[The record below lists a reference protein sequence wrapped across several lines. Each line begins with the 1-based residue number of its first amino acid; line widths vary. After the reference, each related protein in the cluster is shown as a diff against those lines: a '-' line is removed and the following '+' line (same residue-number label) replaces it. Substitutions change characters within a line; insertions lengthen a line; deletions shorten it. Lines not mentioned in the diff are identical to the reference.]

1 MAKPNYASLLAQ
13 LGALQADVDDIDAQR
28 QAKLIEWQGY
38 QTIIND
44 PNSTDAEV
52 ISATQN
58 APGAIAEIQAL
69 DASRP
74 AAVSLVEEKEDEA
87 YQFPEPLTAAEEDL
101 FGYVSTDYLES
112 NPGSLATQEE
122 AFNPQMEVFNDTL
135 TLFPAIDAFLHQSDP
150 QNNPV
155 PDGLLGSFSQ
165 LLGGT
170 QGFTQN
176 YVNGSTDGFVL
187 LLTEEPSTDD
197 LDAYAGAIITLS
209 SGSNE
214 LKMTITSIIATPSA
228 NMDIYNANFEVSV
241 HDVVGLSYFE
251 NLSYNDT
258 LNIKIESPSKSS
270 YVGRYYDDDGIIG

>member
-1 MAKPNYASLLAQ
+1 MAKPNYTSLLAQ

-28 QAKLIEWQGY
+28 QAKFIEWQGY
-38 QTIIND
+38 VDIAND
-44 PNSTDAEV
+44 PNSTEAER

-58 APGAIAEIQAL
+58 AAGALQQIQAL
-69 DASRP
+69 DASRIV
-74 AAVSLVEEKEDEA
+74 AVSLVEEKEDEA

-101 FGYVSTDYLES
+101 FGYASTDYLES

-122 AFNPQMEVFNDTL
+122 AFNPQMEAFNDTL
-135 TLFPAIDAFLHQSDP
+135 TLFSAADAFMHQSVP
-150 QNNPV
+150 LSNPV
-155 PDGLLGSFSQ
+155 PDGLLGSFYQSPSVY
-165 LLGGT
+165 T
-170 QGFTQN
+170 PN
-176 YVNGSTDGFVL
+176 YTNDSTDGFIL

-197 LDAYAGAIITLS
+197 LDAHAGAIITLS

-214 LKMTITSIIATPSA
+214 LKMTITSISATPIA
-228 NMDIYNANFEVSV
+228 NMDIYSVDFEISA